1 MIVKKNM
8 EQKIVLINLP
18 PSTNYNYRSAGSI
31 YPATGILVI
40 GTILRNQGFA
50 VQVIDG
56 TLKNDYIKRTMDSV
70 DNGVVMVG
78 FSE

>member
-40 GTILRNQGFA
+40 GTILRSQGFA

-56 TLKNDYIKRTMDSV
+56 TLKND
-70 DNGVVMVG
+70 
-78 FSE
+78 